1 VEGRTECWRLKAAR
15 SVAAIDQRRGPSAKD
30 FLLFS
35 IQEYHRYHVTSG
47 AALVMKWFQ
56 KILPREDKFFDL
68 FESHAKILVDGAD
81 ALHKLLQGGED
92 AARYCRLVID
102 KEHDADEIA
111 RQVMQSVRRTF
122 ITPFDRSD
130 IQDLIQSMD
139 DAIDQMHQT
148 VKTIMLFEVR
158 RFDPLMRDMAAL
170 AVEAAGLTAK
180 MVPLLRE
187 IAAHAGAI
195 NTFAENVTQL
205 EDKSDQLY
213 DEGLRDLFHR
223 LGSSDPMAF
232 IVGSQIYEHLEKVLD
247 RFEDVA
253 NQANGIVIEHL

>member
-1 VEGRTECWRLKAAR
+1 MM
-15 SVAAIDQRRGPSAKD
+15 Q
-30 FLLFS
+30 
-35 IQEYHRYHVTSG
+35 
-47 AALVMKWFQ
+47 WFQ

-81 ALHKLLQGGED
+81 ALHNLLQGGED

-148 VKTIMLFEVR
+148 VKTITLFEVR

-187 IAAHAGAI
+187 IATHAGAI

-213 DEGLRDLFHR
+213 DEGLRNLFHR

-232 IVGSQIYEHLEKVLD
+232 IVSSQIYEHLEKVLD

-253 NQANGIVIEHL
+253 NQTNGIVIEHL

>member
-1 VEGRTECWRLKAAR
+1 M
-15 SVAAIDQRRGPSAKD
+15 Q
-30 FLLFS
+30 
-35 IQEYHRYHVTSG
+35 
-47 AALVMKWFQ
+47 WFQ
-56 KILPREDKFFDL
+56 KLLPREDKFFDL
-68 FESHAKILVDGAD
+68 FESHSKILVIGAD
-81 ALHKLLQGGED
+81 ALQKLLQGGESV
-92 AARYCRLVID
+92 ARYCRIVID
-102 KEHDADEIA
+102 SERDADEIA
-111 RQVMQSVRRTF
+111 RQVMLSVRRTF
-122 ITPFDRSD
+122 ITPFGRSD

-187 IAAHAGAI
+187 IATHAGAI

-213 DEGLRDLFHR
+213 DEGLRNLFHR

-232 IVGSQIYEHLEKVLD
+232 IVSSQIYEHLEKVLD

-253 NQANGIVIEHL
+253 NQTNGIVIEHL